1 LLGSLITGEFSKNRV
16 ESASEGLD
24 PDPRLAR
31 FRRAGYALS
40 APGIGLPAGRCGN
53 NVAAHAL
60 VG

>member
-1 LLGSLITGEFSKNRV
+1 V

-40 APGIGLPAGRCGN
+40 APGIGLPAGRCGK